1 MVMSDGVAW
10 NGRTYDSLSHPGD
23 AVLIAPVSKQIPANR
38 EFRDTR
44 GLRADLAERSH
55 YAAAISRAIPQAT
68 PSSRFPSTW
77 PLRSASTDGLGL
89 VRAFAGT

>member
-38 EFRDTR
+38 
-44 GLRADLAERSH
+44 ADLAERSH

-68 PSSRFPSTW
+68 PSSRFPSMW